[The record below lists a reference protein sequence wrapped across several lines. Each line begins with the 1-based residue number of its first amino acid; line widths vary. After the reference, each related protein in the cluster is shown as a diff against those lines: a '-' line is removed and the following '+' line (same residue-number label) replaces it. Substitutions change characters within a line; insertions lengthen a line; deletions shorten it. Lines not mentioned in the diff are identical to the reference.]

1 MPSASQESSGESAPA
16 AQAGLTSKKYA
27 LENIPAAQARG
38 AAKKYDESA
47 IKYANEGDWK
57 RALQLIKAMR

>member
-1 MPSASQESSGESAPA
+1 MPPASQESSGETVSA
-16 AQAGLTSKKYA
+16 AQTLFASKKYA

-38 AAKKYDESA
+38 SAKKYDESA
-47 IKYANEGDWK
+47 IKYATEGDWK